1 MSIFLLQKSLVLV
14 EYPEL
19 IVMLDHVNHTE
30 EQLVDIEF
38 HWWPLLLLLLW
49 LLWSVYLNDEV
60 DYEEEIEHMVG
71 EIHRLNNEIE

>member
-1 MSIFLLQKSLVLV
+1 
-14 EYPEL
+14 
-19 IVMLDHVNHTE
+19 MLDHVNHTE